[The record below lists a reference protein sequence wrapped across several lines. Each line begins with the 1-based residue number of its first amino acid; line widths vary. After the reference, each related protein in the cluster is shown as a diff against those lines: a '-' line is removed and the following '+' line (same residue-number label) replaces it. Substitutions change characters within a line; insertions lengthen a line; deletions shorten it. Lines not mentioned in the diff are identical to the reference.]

1 MYSLITSPIW
11 ESLGQIAERR
21 HQGSPW
27 ATSRVPEGGERSGFL
42 SKILKISVHFPSQVW
57 QLWLPEAKMNYQ
69 EGKEEQLRS
78 NAGFH
83 STLSTLWERAK
94 C

>member
-1 MYSLITSPIW
+1 MDFSQRYWKFQSTCF
-11 ESLGQIAERR
+11 
-21 HQGSPW
+21 HK
-27 ATSRVPEGGERSGFL
+27 SGR
-42 SKILKISVHFPSQVW
+42 
-57 QLWLPEAKMNYQ
+57 WLPEAKMSFQ
-69 EGKEEQLRS
+69 EGKEEQLRT